1 MRNKKIEIV
10 FERVVGRFVDGGP
23 FSLQARDGCLEVNP
37 SLGLR

>member
-23 FSLQARDGCLEVNP
+23 FSHQARDGCLEVNP